1 MAHTQA
7 GRELTEANRVAQATI
22 TAKVVEAIRE
32 LFLDIIDLDDLDGS
46 STTFVRQALP
56 VVMAGRSLAYDTA
69 TEYLESFR
77 RVELRGLIDH
87 SSLAPEDNDRY
98 AVDMDVLKTYTDPA
112 AVVDWGGDDPADD
125 LVPPRTVA
133 TDLHTSGAAV
143 AKAHIAK
150 GTAPAEAKEKAA
162 NAVAA
167 KVIRHVADGGR
178 APLAAEVRTGN
189 RGAVGYARVVD
200 ADPCPFCA
208 MLASRGAVYRSDAF
222 AGSNALFA
230 GDGAFKVHDG
240 CECTLEPVYGR
251 SATSLPPGSATLA
264 KEWAEI
270 AAGRDDPFAYWRR
283 YKESG
288 TLPGEER
295 GNADTESRRPSA
307 RQYGREKARAA
318 GKRKGRKQIADI
330 DSKAELEKTLKG
342 MYVRRAGLERELAEL
357 ESRGQLP
364 NQPGPAQAIAA
375 QLKRLN
381 RNIDHANRRLG
392 TM

>member
-7 GRELTEANRVAQATI
+7 GRELTEANRVAQTTI
-22 TAKVVEAIRE
+22 TAAVVEAIRE
-32 LFLDIIDLDDLDGS
+32 LFLDVIRLDDLDTS
-46 STTFVRQALP
+46 SAEFVRQALP
-56 VVMAGRSLAYDTA
+56 VVLAGRTMAYDTA

-77 RVELRGLIDH
+77 RVELRGLVDH
-87 SSLAPEDNDRY
+87 SELDPDDNDRY
-98 AVDMDVLKTYTDPA
+98 AIDLDVLETYTDPA
-112 AVVDWGGDDPADD
+112 AVVDWGGHDPVDD

-133 TDLHTSGAAV
+133 AELHTSGAAV
-143 AKAHIAK
+143 VKARIAK
-150 GTAPAEAKEKAA
+150 GVPEAEAKQKGAD
-162 NAVAA
+162 AVAA

-178 APLAAEVRTGN
+178 APMAAEVRTGN
-189 RGAVGYARVVD
+189 RGAVGYCRVVD

-222 AGSNALFA
+222 AGSNDLFT

-251 SATSLPPGSATLA
+251 SVTDLPPGAAELA
-264 KEWAEI
+264 KEWAEV
-270 AAGRDDPFAYWRR
+270 AAGRNNPYAYWRR

-295 GNADTESRRPSA
+295 AHANTDDVAASA
-307 RQYGREKARAA
+307 PQYGRDKARAS

-330 DSKAELEKTLKG
+330 NDKTELQKTLRG
-342 MYVRRAGLERELAEL
+342 MYVRRSGLERELAEL
-357 ESRGQLP
+357 EARGQTP
-364 NQPGPAQAIAA
+364 DQPGPAQAIEA
-375 QLKRLN
+375 QLDRLN
-381 RNIDHANRRLG
+381 KNIDAANRRLG

>member
-7 GRELTEANRVAQATI
+7 GRELTEANRAAQVSI
-22 TAKVVEAIRE
+22 TAAVVEAIRD
-32 LFLDIIDLDDLDGS
+32 LFLDLIDLDDLDAS
-46 STTFVRQALP
+46 SAKFVRQALP
-56 VVMAGRSLAYDTA
+56 IVMAGRTVAYETA

-77 RVELRGLIDH
+77 RVELRGLVDH
-87 SSLAPEDNDRY
+87 ASLAPEDTDRY
-98 AVDMDVLKTYTDPA
+98 AVDLKLLKSYTDPDA
-112 AVVDWGGDDPADD
+112 MVDWGGDNPADD
-125 LVPPRTVA
+125 LPTPSTVA
-133 TDLHTSGAAV
+133 TELHTSGAAV
-143 AKAHIAK
+143 AKARIAK
-150 GTAPAEAKEKAA
+150 GTPPREAKEKAA

-167 KVIRHVADGGR
+167 KVVRHVADGGR

-251 SATSLPPGSATLA
+251 SVTALPPGSAKLA
-264 KEWAEI
+264 EEWAEV

-295 GNADTESRRPSA
+295 GNADTETRRPSA
-307 RQYGREKARAA
+307 RQYGREKARAK
-318 GKRKGRKQIADI
+318 GKRRGRKQIADI
-330 DSKAELEKTLKG
+330 DTKAELEKTLKG
-342 MYVRRAGLERELAEL
+342 MYVRRAGLERELADL
-357 ESRGQLP
+357 EARGQTP
-364 NQPGPAQAIAA
+364 KQPGPAQAIAA

>member
-7 GRELTEANRVAQATI
+7 GRDLTEANRVSQTSI
-22 TAKVVEAIRE
+22 TAAVVEAIRS
-32 LFLDIIDLDDLDGS
+32 LFLEVIDFNDLDTS
-46 STTFVRQALP
+46 SVEFVRQALP
-56 VVMAGRSLAYDTA
+56 IVLAGRAVAYDAA
-69 TEYLESFR
+69 TEYLEAFR
-77 RVELRGLIDH
+77 RVELRGLVD
-87 SSLAPEDNDRY
+87 SSELAPQDTDRY
-98 AVDMDVLKTYTDPA
+98 AIDLDVLEDYTDPD
-112 AVVDWGGDDPADD
+112 AVIDWGGLDPRDD

-133 TDLHTSGAAV
+133 TELHTSGAAV
-143 AKAHIAK
+143 AKSRIGK
-150 GTAPAEAKEKAA
+150 GMSEAEAKQKAA

-167 KVIRHVADGGR
+167 KVTRHIADGGR

-222 AGSNALFA
+222 TSSDALFT
-230 GDGAFKVHDG
+230 GDNQFKVHDG

-251 SATSLPPGSATLA
+251 SVTDLPPGSVELA
-264 KEWAEI
+264 REWADI
-270 AAGRDDPFAYWRR
+270 AAGQKDPFAYWRR

-288 TLPGEER
+288 TLPGQEK
-295 GNADTESRRPSA
+295 GNADTGRVNASA
-307 RQYGREKARAA
+307 PQHGRDKARAS

-330 DSKAELEKTLKG
+330 ADKGELEQTLRG
-342 MYVRRAGLERELAEL
+342 MYVRRTGLERELAEL
-357 ESRGQLP
+357 EARGQTP
-364 NQPGPAQAIAA
+364 DQPGVAQAIEA

-381 RNIDHANRRLG
+381 KNIAHANRRLG

>member
-7 GRELTEANRVAQATI
+7 GRELTEANRVAQTTI
-22 TAKVVEAIRE
+22 TAAVIEVIRE
-32 LFLDIIDLDDLDGS
+32 LFLDLIKLDDLDTS
-46 STTFVRQALP
+46 SAEFVRQALP
-56 VVMAGRSLAYDTA
+56 VVLAGRAVAYDTA

-87 SSLAPEDNDRY
+87 SELTPEDNDRY
-98 AVDMDVLKTYTDPA
+98 AIDLDVLETYTDPD
-112 AVVDWGGDDPADD
+112 AVVDWGGLDPVDD
-125 LVPPRTVA
+125 LIPPRTVA
-133 TDLHTSGAAV
+133 TELHTSGAAV
-143 AKAHIAK
+143 VKARIAK
-150 GTAPAEAKEKAA
+150 GVPEAEAKQKAA
-162 NAVAA
+162 DAVAA
-167 KVIRHVADGGR
+167 KVVRHVADGGR

-222 AGSNALFA
+222 AGSNDLFA

-251 SATSLPPGSATLA
+251 SVTDLPPGSAELA
-264 KEWAEI
+264 KEWAEV
-270 AAGRDDPFAYWRR
+270 AAGRKDPFGYWRR

-295 GNADTESRRPSA
+295 GNANTDSVKASA
-307 RQYGREKARAA
+307 PQYGRDKAHAL
-318 GKRKGRKQIADI
+318 GKRKGRRQVGEI
-330 DSKAELEKTLKG
+330 DNKAELEKTLAG

-357 ESRGQLP
+357 EARGQTP
-364 NQPGPAQAIAA
+364 KQPGPAQAIDV

-381 RNIDHANRRLG
+381 KNIDHANRRLC